1 MILSRSLHHPL
12 IYYPRAQAQPQRRGE
27 GQVVTMHG
35 DYKDVAGLLT
45 TRSYRDYLE
54 KVSVKFFRDGYI
66 MSENF
71 LPVVASTRLIR
82 GL

>member
-1 MILSRSLHHPL
+1 MT
-12 IYYPRAQAQPQRRGE
+12 IYGE
-27 GQVVTMHG
+27 
-35 DYKDVAGLLT
+35 DKDIAGLLT

-66 MSENF
+66 ISGEF
-71 LPVVASTRLIR
+71 LPVVASTWLIR